1 VDAAAS
7 VPPGQAGETMKMAI
21 AQKGLSQL
29 QEIIQKSNGDMNA
42 IGGRIRGLS
51 DEYQALSNQKF
62 AKEGPAFGL
71 GNEGKKDEEEA
82 KRQQAEK
89 DVHDALA
96 GDQEA
101 AKRVEEALKS
111 IKPAQPLTADQGS
124 YLSQMQAQQNGMS
137 VEALRTAEQRLGD
150 QKHIIG
156 DSWQLMS
163 NDDVNFPKTETKI
176 GALDDPATIS
186 KGGLDQLPRSVQDT
200 LERAGQYAHQDNT
213 TYLKNTHDLNDIA
226 GIVKDGNPALQTGT
240 ELDRGMMRAAD
251 TVMDRYDTI
260 DTKAEAAETAQ
271 NIFDASGRDHQVV
284 HDHLLGTHGD
294 DGNDFLGDVNRI
306 AWTDGGKAASELFS
320 WTNEAHTG
328 PESTIAAETAEKYA
342 SYVGSHKPDLMGID
356 GQTVGQLN
364 PELVKGYAHGLTP
377 YMADIAGLSTANPND
392 AFGPLDVDHPEERP
406 IAKGLFSVLS
416 TQEDAY
422 NEFHGVANAHIVA
435 ESHQWAEDVKNGVA
449 LSDHDARMVD
459 CATLKALE
467 TVGTTEA
474 ARALGL
480 NAEQVYQQQK
490 SAYDLGVNLLST
502 GGALV
507 PGPVGVTLDKSID
520 IYGNAMASSILGP
533 PPDISSPTIANMGA
547 EESARFA
554 VNALV
559 ADGVPVHGLDPRWF
573 ANVPADPDHPEF
585 GTLSQ
590 VPTLDE
596 LQQYRGVS
604 QASMQEQL
612 MRALD
617 GVVGDD
623 FNPADAIASQ
633 YNNVIKNPEPN
644 EPRK

>member
-1 VDAAAS
+1 
-7 VPPGQAGETMKMAI
+7 
-21 AQKGLSQL
+21 
-29 QEIIQKSNGDMNA
+29 
-42 IGGRIRGLS
+42 
-51 DEYQALSNQKF
+51 
-62 AKEGPAFGL
+62 
-71 GNEGKKDEEEA
+71 
-82 KRQQAEK
+82 
-89 DVHDALA
+89 
-96 GDQEA
+96 
-101 AKRVEEALKS
+101 
-111 IKPAQPLTADQGS
+111 
-124 YLSQMQAQQNGMS
+124 
-137 VEALRTAEQRLGD
+137 
-150 QKHIIG
+150 
-156 DSWQLMS
+156 
-163 NDDVNFPKTETKI
+163 
-176 GALDDPATIS
+176 
-186 KGGLDQLPRSVQDT
+186 
-200 LERAGQYAHQDNT
+200 
-213 TYLKNTHDLNDIA
+213 
-226 GIVKDGNPALQTGT
+226 
-240 ELDRGMMRAAD
+240 
-251 TVMDRYDTI
+251 
-260 DTKAEAAETAQ
+260 
-271 NIFDASGRDHQVV
+271 
-284 HDHLLGTHGD
+284 
-294 DGNDFLGDVNRI
+294 
-306 AWTDGGKAASELFS
+306 
-320 WTNEAHTG
+320 
-328 PESTIAAETAEKYA
+328 
-342 SYVGSHKPDLMGID
+342 
-356 GQTVGQLN
+356 
-364 PELVKGYAHGLTP
+364 
-377 YMADIAGLSTANPND
+377 
-392 AFGPLDVDHPEERP
+392 
-406 IAKGLFSVLS
+406 
-416 TQEDAY
+416 
-422 NEFHGVANAHIVA
+422 
-435 ESHQWAEDVKNGVA
+435 
-449 LSDHDARMVD
+449 MVD

-480 NAEQVYQQQK
+480 NVEQVYQQQK